1 MASKPISIFN
11 GKNRR
16 RRPWYKN
23 PKLWRQ
29 ATMIFFFLFL
39 LHVAYRH
46 LLKGGGPNGEPSIEA
61 YCPFGGLESL
71 YQFITTGGFVRH
83 IEASTMAL
91 FGAVLLL
98 TLLFSRGF
106 CGWICPF
113 GSIQE
118 WIGMLGKR
126 LLGRHYN
133 PSGAWDRA
141 LRYFKYVVLAVIIAL
156 TWWTGTLVFRD
167 YDPFLAFFHLGEG
180 IDEKPWAYGILLAVL
195 IGSLFIERFFCK
207 YACPLGA
214 ALAIVGKAGL
224 TKVHRGDD
232 GCKACNLCEKACHAH
247 VPIVAVETVK
257 SAECNHCLDCV
268 AVCPKPNVMD
278 VRASR
283 WRFSQPAYAAMLVVG
298 LFGLIGVSKATHTWR
313 TKPEAVSVRN
323 EAGEL
328 EPEAIRGWMTLA
340 DISREFEI
348 PLERLYRDARL
359 PARVAATT
367 MIKNIHKDYEI
378 DFEPDM
384 IREVVR
390 AFLAGEPAPDLEAQ
404 AKEAAARRAE
414 REAHRKRSGE
424 DSPAEAPGG
433 SAASRRPD
441 YERGGGPG
449 RGRPEA
455 PGEEGERQPPPVRGN
470 MTINE
475 IVLKT
480 GIPRDVLLREAGLP
494 DDIPVRRPLRD
505 WIHDYD
511 VTPRD
516 LRDVVEKHLGKQRR

>member
-11 GKNRR
+11 GRKRR

-29 ATMIFFFLFL
+29 ATMLFFFLFL
-39 LHVAYRH
+39 LHVAYQH
-46 LLKGGGPNGEPSIEA
+46 LQKGGGPNGEPSIEA

-83 IEASTMAL
+83 IEPSTMAL
-91 FGAVLLL
+91 FAAVLLL

-113 GSIQE
+113 GAVQE
-118 WIGMLGKR
+118 WIGMLGKK
-126 LLGRHYN
+126 LLGKRYN
-133 PSGAWDRA
+133 PSGAWDRS

-180 IDEKPWAYGILLAVL
+180 IDEKPWAYGILVVVL

-224 TKVHRGDD
+224 TRVHREDN
-232 GCKACNLCEKACHAH
+232 GCKECNLCEKACHAH

-283 WRFSQPAYAAMLVVG
+283 WRFSQPAYAAMLVIG

-340 DISREFEI
+340 DISREFDI

-359 PARVAATT
+359 PAQVAADT

-384 IREVVR
+384 IRDVVA
-390 AFLAGEPAPDLEAQ
+390 AFLEGKPAPDLETNRQ
-404 AKEAAARRAE
+404 EAAARRAE
-414 REAHRKRSGE
+414 REARRKGRAAAARTPDTAAAAESQPHR
-424 DSPAEAPGG
+424 P
-433 SAASRRPD
+433 
-441 YERGGGPG
+441 RGGGPG
-449 RGRPEA
+449 KGPSSR
-455 PGEEGERQPPPVRGN
+455 PGEEGDRQPPPVRGN

-494 DDIPVRRPLRD
+494 DDVPVRQPLRD

-516 LRDVVEKHLGKQRR
+516 LRDIVERYLESKGR